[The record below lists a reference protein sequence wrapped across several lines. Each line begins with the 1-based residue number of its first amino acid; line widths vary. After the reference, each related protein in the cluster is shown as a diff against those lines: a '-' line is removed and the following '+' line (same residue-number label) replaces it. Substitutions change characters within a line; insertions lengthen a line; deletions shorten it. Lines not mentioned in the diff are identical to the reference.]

1 MDLQQSVPAVSADL
15 KMFQGI
21 QQISLGQVLPV
32 DQRVDDIVHL
42 LRLGAAEGV
51 KLPLPDQKNGDTF
64 RQIGILAHLV
74 RRPADADDCHQGAV
88 MKDGQVDTL
97 LGSGNWLSVSAS
109 SISPFQRPVFRFH
122 ETSDSLFICA
132 GIDDTCMVN
141 KIYILSAHVFYGR
154 YDLLRQLFINRIV
167 HRRFPLSVLK

>member
-1 MDLQQSVPAVSADL
+1 MDQKKPVSAMPADPE
-15 KMFQGI
+15 MFQQI
-21 QQISLGQVLPV
+21 QKVSLGKVLSI
-32 DQRVDDIVHL
+32 DEGMDHIVHL

-97 LGSGNWLSVSAS
+97 LGSGKLAVRICLQHFSFFSGLFS
-109 SISPFQRPVFRFH
+109 DFMK
-122 ETSDSLFICA
+122 TSDSLFICA
-132 GIDDTCMVN
+132 GIDDACMVN

-154 YDLLRQLFINRIV
+154 YDLLRQFFINRIV
-167 HRRFPLSVLK
+167 HRRFPLSC

>member
-21 QQISLGQVLPV
+21 QQISPGQVLPV
-32 DQRVDDIVHL
+32 DQRMDDIVHL

-51 KLPLPDQKNGDTF
+51 KLPLSDQKNGDTF

-97 LGSGNWLSVSAS
+97 LGSGKLAVRICLQHFSFFSGLFS
-109 SISPFQRPVFRFH
+109 DFMK
-122 ETSDSLFICA
+122 TSDSLFICA
-132 GIDDTCMVN
+132 GIDDACMVN

-154 YDLLRQLFINRIV
+154 YDLLRQFFINRIV
-167 HRRFPLSVLK
+167 HRRFPLSC

>member
-21 QQISLGQVLPV
+21 QQISPGQVLPV

-64 RQIGILAHLV
+64 RQIGILAHL
-74 RRPADADDCHQGAV
+74 
-88 MKDGQVDTL
+88 
-97 LGSGNWLSVSAS
+97 SG
-109 SISPFQRPVFRFH
+109 
-122 ETSDSLFICA
+122 
-132 GIDDTCMVN
+132 G
-141 KIYILSAHVFYGR
+141 
-154 YDLLRQLFINRIV
+154 
-167 HRRFPLSVLK
+167 PLMPMTATREPL